1 MRDIDLYIGH
11 SIVGFD
17 MAEVKIRLAAIR
29 RDRGVSA
36 SELAKRAGVGRQT
49 VYAIEAGDYVP
60 NTAVALRLA
69 RALDAGV
76 EDLFALVE
84 PPQEAEAVTADVL
97 GMEVRE
103 GLPVRLCRA
112 GARLIAVPSTA
123 EAVFLPVADA
133 TVGGAV
139 RPGRRSVRLA
149 HSLEEDG
156 RLAIAGCDPAVSLI
170 ARFLLRASV
179 ELIPAPSNSSQAIEW
194 LRQRRVHIA
203 GSHLT
208 GAGSAEANIAAIRR
222 AFPRGGVAVVT
233 LAEWEEGL
241 VTAAG
246 NPKRIRSIADLARP
260 GVRFVNREAGSGSR
274 RLLDAELDRLKVP
287 ASAVRGYR
295 SEARA
300 HLSAARFVHEGV
312 ADCCIATRAA
322 AIAFG
327 LGFVP
332 LRTERYDLA
341 IRSEFLVLPAV
352 QRFLDVLAD
361 LRVRRELEMFA
372 CYDVRR
378 TGERVM

>member
-1 MRDIDLYIGH
+1 MGCEMGD
-11 SIVGFD
+11 VN
-17 MAEVKIRLAAIR
+17 IRLAAIR

-36 SELAKRAGVGRQT
+36 SELANRAGVSRQT
-49 VYAIEAGDYVP
+49 VYAIEAGEYVP

-69 RALDAGV
+69 RALDAAV
-76 EDLFALVE
+76 EDLFALE
-84 PPQEAEAVTADVL
+84 DKKAAQSLTADVL
-97 GMEVRE
+97 DTEARE
-103 GLPVRLCRA
+103 GLPVRLFRA
-112 GARLIAVPSTA
+112 GGRLIAVPSTA
-123 EAVFLPVADA
+123 ETVLLPVADA
-133 TVGGAV
+133 MTGSAGK
-139 RPGRRSVRLA
+139 PGRRSVRLA
-149 HSLEEDG
+149 HSLEEGG

-170 ARFLLRASV
+170 ARFLLRAGV

-194 LRQRRVHIA
+194 LRERRVHIA

-208 GAGSAEANIAAIRR
+208 GAGPAEANIAAIRR

-246 NPKRIRSIADLARP
+246 NPKRLHSISDLARP
-260 GVRFVNREAGSGSR
+260 GVRFVNREPGSGSR
-274 RLLDAELDRLKVP
+274 RLLDSELKRLRIA
-287 ASAVRGYR
+287 ASDVRGYR

-300 HLSAARFVHEGV
+300 HLSAARCVHDSA

-322 AIAFG
+322 ANAFG
-327 LGFVP
+327 LDFAP

-341 IRSEFLVLPAV
+341 IRREFLALPAV
-352 QRFLDVLAD
+352 ERFLDVLAD
-361 LRVRRELEMFA
+361 LRVRRELEIFA